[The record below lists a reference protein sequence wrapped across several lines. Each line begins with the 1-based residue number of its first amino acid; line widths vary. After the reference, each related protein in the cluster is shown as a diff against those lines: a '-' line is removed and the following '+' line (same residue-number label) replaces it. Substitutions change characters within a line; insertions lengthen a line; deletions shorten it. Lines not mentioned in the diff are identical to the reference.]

1 MTPAQFVDALF
12 LSADVQPSADERQ
25 AAIDDFGGEATSAD
39 QEARAFALRRVAENP
54 ALNRQE
60 LNRAFVMMQ
69 YFGYL
74 RRNPDETPDTD
85 YAGYNHW
92 LGKLVEFGGDYE
104 RAEMV
109 KAFLSSTEYRGRFG
123 N

>member
-1 MTPAQFVDALF
+1 MGSEP
-12 LSADVQPSADERQ
+12 
-25 AAIDDFGGEATSAD
+25 TSAD
-39 QEARAFALRRVAENP
+39 LDARAFALRRVAESP
-54 ALNRQE
+54 TLNQQE

-74 RRNPDETPDTD
+74 RRNPNETPDTD
-85 YAGYNHW
+85 LTGYNHW
-92 LGKLVEFGGDYE
+92 LGKLVEFNGDYE

-109 KAFLSSTEYRGRFG
+109 KAFLASTEYRGRFG